1 MEVLERTIFSDGF
14 GRDPDEVR
22 AAMSY
27 FDTVGRID
35 PFDILGLPSV
45 VPRPT
50 RMKLKLTL
58 RFFEKTVDDIIAMR
72 QQRIPPTLTR
82 YSHAVTGGARS
93 RDWRC
98 ASDVEVRCEHSNVH
112 RGRSGSDSQLHY
124 LDSVFALAIARMA
137 GASEGR
143 GVLADRLPVTRAV
156 IDETNRLYPP
166 ITAISRIALGP
177 DELAGEIDQA
187 RHHGR
192 HRILCAAS
200 SSSAMGK
207 T

>member
-1 MEVLERTIFSDGF
+1 MVDVLERTIFSDGF

-72 QQRIPPTLTR
+72 QQRIPPTLHRDILTLLLEAR
-82 YSHAVTGGARS
+82 DPDTGA
-93 RDWRC
+93 
-98 ASDVEVRCEHSNVH
+98 ALSDVEVRCEHSNVH

-143 GVLADRLPVTRAV
+143 G
-156 IDETNRLYPP
+156 
-166 ITAISRIALGP
+166 GP
-177 DELAGEIDQA
+177 GI
-187 RHHGR
+187 
-192 HRILCAAS
+192 
-200 SSSAMGK
+200 
-207 T
+207 